1 MWCTSFIFHNIN
13 FLHILMSHIL
23 RSHAMPPHLYHL
35 VNLSKLHIDGLIR
48 STRQQGQLPYELW
61 AHEVVCFD
69 LVNS

>member
-1 MWCTSFIFHNIN
+1 
-13 FLHILMSHIL
+13 
-23 RSHAMPPHLYHL
+23 MPPHLYHL